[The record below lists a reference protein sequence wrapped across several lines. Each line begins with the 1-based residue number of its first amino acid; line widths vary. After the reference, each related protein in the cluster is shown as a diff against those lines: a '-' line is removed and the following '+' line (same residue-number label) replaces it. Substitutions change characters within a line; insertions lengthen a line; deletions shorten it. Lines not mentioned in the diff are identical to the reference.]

1 MAAGTWDTLCR
12 TDSVRG
18 LQRLRPDR
26 MHRRC
31 HALRLARAGRAPQHR
46 PPAGQHAVYLLDE
59 RRQPVPVG
67 VAGELYIGGAGVA
80 RGYLNQPDLTAERFL
95 PDPFS
100 GEAGA
105 RMYRT
110 GDLGRWLPD
119 GRIDYLGRNDQQVK
133 IRGFRIE
140 PGEIQAVLEQHPDVA
155 QAAVVAQE
163 DAAGGKQLVGYAVAA
178 GAARVAP
185 TDLRRHLAERLPDYM
200 VPTAVVM
207 LDALPLTANGKLDR
221 NALPAPAFAGRADAR
236 EPLTPNEHALAALF
250 AEALGRDAVGVD
262 DSFFDLGG
270 HSLLATR
277 LVSRIRAELG
287 VALPVR
293 ALFEAP
299 SVAQLAQRLD
309 TGEAAGDLDTVL
321 PLRAAGSKR
330 PLFCVHTATGLGW
343 PYAGLVAHV
352 GREVP
357 VYALQ
362 SPCLDADAPLHDDIG
377 AVIDRYIA
385 AMLAVQP
392 HGPYRLLGWS
402 IGGVIAHRIATRL
415 EQLGHAVELLALL
428 DSHPAQRTPAQPP
441 TDAQL
446 LRRFLDIIGWPADEG
461 EVETDH
467 PLDTLARI
475 HARHDR
481 LSVLTLAQVH
491 RLFEVFKHHLRLWRA
506 PDLGRLN
513 GRTVFFEA
521 TQTAP
526 RPDPLHTLWT
536 PHVAVPMTVHAI
548 PCTHDDMARP
558 ACLAAIGRQLRDTL

>member
-1 MAAGTWDTLCR
+1 MRSNPSQQRCAATWPGACPTTWSPPRWSCSTRCR
-12 TDSVRG
+12 SR
-18 LQRLRPDR
+18 
-26 MHRRC
+26 
-31 HALRLARAGRAPQHR
+31 
-46 PPAGQHAVYLLDE
+46 
-59 RRQPVPVG
+59 
-67 VAGELYIGGAGVA
+67 
-80 RGYLNQPDLTAERFL
+80 
-95 PDPFS
+95 
-100 GEAGA
+100 
-105 RMYRT
+105 
-110 GDLGRWLPD
+110 
-119 GRIDYLGRNDQQVK
+119 
-133 IRGFRIE
+133 
-140 PGEIQAVLEQHPDVA
+140 
-155 QAAVVAQE
+155 
-163 DAAGGKQLVGYAVAA
+163 
-178 GAARVAP
+178 
-185 TDLRRHLAERLPDYM
+185 
-200 VPTAVVM
+200 PTARS
-207 LDALPLTANGKLDR
+207 TAKPCPR
-221 NALPAPAFAGRADAR
+221 PRSPAT
-236 EPLTPNEHALAALF
+236 LTPNEHALAALF

-277 LVSRIRAELG
+277 LVSRIRAELD

-309 TGEAAGDLDTVL
+309 TDAAAGDLDTVL

-362 SPCLDADAPLHDDIG
+362 SPFLDADAPLHGDIG
-377 AVIDRYIA
+377 AVVDRYIA

-461 EVETDH
+461 EVETEH

-506 PDLGRLN
+506 PDLGRLT

-536 PHVAVPMTVHAI
+536 PHVADAMTVHAI
-548 PCTHDDMARP
+548 PCIHDDMARP
-558 ACLAAIGRQLRDTL
+558 ACLAAIGRQLRDAL

>member
-1 MAAGTWDTLCR
+1 
-12 TDSVRG
+12 
-18 LQRLRPDR
+18 
-26 MHRRC
+26 
-31 HALRLARAGRAPQHR
+31 
-46 PPAGQHAVYLLDE
+46 
-59 RRQPVPVG
+59 
-67 VAGELYIGGAGVA
+67 
-80 RGYLNQPDLTAERFL
+80 
-95 PDPFS
+95 
-100 GEAGA
+100 
-105 RMYRT
+105 
-110 GDLGRWLPD
+110 
-119 GRIDYLGRNDQQVK
+119 
-133 IRGFRIE
+133 
-140 PGEIQAVLEQHPDVA
+140 
-155 QAAVVAQE
+155 
-163 DAAGGKQLVGYAVAA
+163 
-178 GAARVAP
+178 
-185 TDLRRHLAERLPDYM
+185 
-200 VPTAVVM
+200 
-207 LDALPLTANGKLDR
+207 
-221 NALPAPAFAGRADAR
+221 
-236 EPLTPNEHALAALF
+236 
-250 AEALGRDAVGVD
+250 
-262 DSFFDLGG
+262 
-270 HSLLATR
+270 
-277 LVSRIRAELG
+277 
-287 VALPVR
+287 
-293 ALFEAP
+293 
-299 SVAQLAQRLD
+299 
-309 TGEAAGDLDTVL
+309 
-321 PLRAAGSKR
+321 
-330 PLFCVHTATGLGW
+330 
-343 PYAGLVAHV
+343 
-352 GREVP
+352 
-357 VYALQ
+357 
-362 SPCLDADAPLHDDIG
+362 
-377 AVIDRYIA
+377 
-385 AMLAVQP
+385 MLAVQP